1 MMKRVAIC
9 GVLLAVL
16 SLLPASAQQKK
27 QWWMDEPVR
36 LVLPLI
42 SEMSPVD
49 SDTLIQQL
57 VDLNA
62 NAVVLPTGGIAAH
75 YPTQIPF
82 HFISPTLK
90 PGQDLVGEVVQKGHA
105 RGIRVISRFE
115 WSMNQSKGVLEAHPD
130 WFQRQAD
137 GQPNIWNGCALTCVN
152 GGYMQEQVFKI
163 LGEVLDKYP
172 IDGVFFNGGGQRMND
187 NDGKSYAPCSCDN
200 CKRLFRAKYN
210 RDIPAQ
216 ADAQHSEFIGEC
228 VRSLSAKISEFVHTK
243 RPDINFVGGGD
254 SFNSEIHSASVV
266 GSNAYWLY
274 NASQIVNSRRNNF
287 PNQMAFD
294 NDAAFLD
301 GFWRFAHRSAP
312 DGEIRAYQNMA
323 NGAGPFLFING
334 ELNQNDGNAVKGARP
349 AFQFAKDHEELYV
362 RQESAARVLLLEGSG
377 GGGPGGGGGRG
388 GRGGR
393 GGGGATA
400 GGDSNTGGNGAY
412 GYADGARGGGGRG
425 GGAETSQRGFFRI
438 LSEQHIP
445 FAMMSDLSWIDKDP
459 NRFDLVICP
468 RGAPAALD
476 RYLRQGG
483 RVLVAGATKPDLEL
497 PPVVKVWKRQET
509 RSAYWRVQDRALLP
523 SLKDTDLVFFY
534 SDYLEL
540 EPRGKAGLTLVP
552 PSMVGPMEKVH
563 EDMKDT
569 TKPGLYLADYGKG
582 KLAYIPWDVGD
593 LYYRAS
599 AVYHSAIVGDLVDY
613 LLLPNG
619 RQLKTNAHPMVEMTL
634 EQQKQQGRTLV
645 HFVNLSG
652 CSQTA
657 YHPAIPM
664 SNIQVDVAGNFSS
677 ARMVSAGRDLPI
689 KKEGGYV
696 TFTLPSLDTYD
707 VVVLR

>member
-1 MMKRVAIC
+1 MMKRFSIC
-9 GVLLAVL
+9 SVFLAVL
-16 SLLPASAQQKK
+16 SLLPASAQK

-42 SEMSPVD
+42 SEQSTID
-49 SDTLIQQL
+49 SDKLIQQL

-62 NAVVLPTGGIAAH
+62 NVVLLPTGGIAAH

-82 HFISPTLK
+82 HFISPSLK
-90 PGQDLVGEVVQKGHA
+90 PGQDLVGEVVQKAHV
-105 RGIRVISRFE
+105 RGIRVMSRFE
-115 WSMNQSKGVLEAHPD
+115 WSMNQSKGVYEAHPD
-130 WFQRQAD
+130 WFQRQAN
-137 GQPNIWNGCALTCVN
+137 GQPNIWNGCYLTCVN
-152 GGYMQEQVFKI
+152 GGYMQEQIFKI
-163 LGEVLDKYP
+163 LAEVLEKYP
-172 IDGVFFNGGGQRMND
+172 IDGIFFNGAGQRMSD
-187 NDGKSYAPCSCDN
+187 NDGKTYAPCTCDN

-216 ADAQHSEFIGEC
+216 PDAQYSEFIAEAS
-228 VRSLSAKISEFVHTK
+228 RSLTAKISEFVHSK
-243 RPDINFVGGGD
+243 RPDLNFMGGGD

-266 GSNAYWLY
+266 GNTPYWLY
-274 NASQIVNSRRNNF
+274 AASQTVNSRRNTF

-323 NGAGPFLFING
+323 NGAGPYLFING
-334 ELNQNDGNAVKGARP
+334 TMDQDDGNALKGARP
-349 AFQFAKDHEELYV
+349 AFQFHKDHEELYV
-362 RQESAARVLLLEGSG
+362 RQESAARVLLLEGEG
-377 GGGPGGGGGRG
+377 
-388 GRGGR
+388 GGR
-393 GGGGATA
+393 GGGGSTA
-400 GGDSNTGGNGAY
+400 GGSGSF
-412 GYADGARGGGGRG
+412 GYADGAGGGRG
-425 GGAETSQRGFFRI
+425 SGVDTSQRGFFRI

-445 FAMMSDLSWIDKDP
+445 FAMTNDLSWIDKDP
-459 NRFDLVICP
+459 NKYDLVISY

-483 RVLVAGATKPDLEL
+483 RVLVAGATKPQLEL
-497 PPVVKVWKRQET
+497 PPVVKLWNRQET
-509 RSAYWRVQDRALLP
+509 RSAYWRVQDRSLFP
-523 SLKDTDLVFFY
+523 SLKDTNIVFFY

-540 EPRGKAGLTLVP
+540 EPRGKAALTLIP
-552 PSMVGPMEKVH
+552 PSMVGPMEKVG

-582 KLAYIPWDVGD
+582 KLAYIPWDLGD

-613 LLLPNG
+613 LLLPKG

-634 EQQKQQGRTLV
+634 EQQRQQGRTLV
-645 HFVNLSG
+645 HFINLSG

-657 YHPAIPM
+657 FHPAIPM
-664 SNIQVDVAGNFSS
+664 SNIQVGVAGNFSS

-696 TFTLPSLDTYD
+696 TFTLPGLDTYD

>member
-1 MMKRVAIC
+1 MMKRFIC

-16 SLLPASAQQKK
+16 SLLPASAQKK

-36 LVLPLI
+36 LVLALFGEDRSAMDPDKF
-42 SEMSPVD
+42 V
-49 SDTLIQQL
+49 QQL
-57 VDLNA
+57 VDINA
-62 NAVVLPTGGIAAH
+62 NVVLLPTGGIAAH
-75 YPTQIPF
+75 YPTQVPF
-82 HFISPTLK
+82 HFISPSLP
-90 PGQDLVGEVVQKGHA
+90 PGRDIVGEVVQKAHT
-105 RGIRVISRFE
+105 RGIRVMARFE
-115 WSMNQSKGVLEAHPD
+115 FTMNQSKGVYEAHPD
-130 WFQRQAD
+130 WFQRQSN
-137 GQPNIWNGCALTCVN
+137 GQPNIWNGCYLTCIN
-152 GGYMQEQVFKI
+152 GGYLQEQTFKI
-163 LGEVLDKYP
+163 LGEVLEKYP
-172 IDGVFFNGGGQRMND
+172 IDGMFFNGGTQRMSD
-187 NDGKSYAPCSCDN
+187 NDGKSYAPCACDN

-216 ADAQHSEFIGEC
+216 VDAQYSAFIAEAGQ
-228 VRSLSAKISEFVHTK
+228 SLLTRISEFVHSK
-243 RPDINFVGGGD
+243 RPDLNFMGGRGNAGFID
-254 SFNSEIHSASVV
+254 SFNSEIHSGSVV
-266 GSNAYWLY
+266 GNSAYWLY
-274 NASQIVNSRRNNF
+274 NASQVVNSARNTF
-287 PNQMAFD
+287 PDKMAFD

-323 NGAGPFLFING
+323 NGAGPYLFING
-334 ELNQNDGNAVKGARP
+334 TLDQNDGNAVKGARP
-349 AFQFAKDHEELYV
+349 AFQFHKDHEELYV
-362 RQESAARVLLLEGSG
+362 RQESAARVLLLEGE
-377 GGGPGGGGGRG
+377 GGGPGGGGS
-388 GRGGR
+388 
-393 GGGGATA
+393 TA
-400 GGDSNTGGNGAY
+400 GGNGSF
-412 GYADGARGGGGRG
+412 GYADSAGGGRG
-425 GGAETSQRGFFRI
+425 GGVDTAQRGFFRI

-445 FAMMSDLSWIDKDP
+445 FAMTNDLSWIDKDP
-459 NRFDLVICP
+459 NKYDLVISY
-468 RGAPAALD
+468 RGASPALD

-483 RVLVAGATKPDLEL
+483 RVLVAGATKPQLEL
-497 PPVVKVWKRQET
+497 PPVVKLWNRQET
-509 RSAYWRVQDRALLP
+509 RSAYWRVQDRGLFP

-540 EPRGKAGLTLVP
+540 EPRGKPALTLVP

-569 TKPGLYLADYGKG
+569 TKPGLYVADYGKG

-613 LLLPNG
+613 LLPKG

-645 HFVNLSG
+645 HFINLSG
-652 CSQTA
+652 SSQTA